1 MTDWSRKRQ
10 TLAEQALVVRTPEEE
25 AAITERK
32 RLKAER
38 RAIVAARRQSE
49 LKELIASVKVDAAR
63 ITNLRKYMF
72 KEDDELVAAGLTLQQ
87 RKIVRQFEE
96 PKKATAFGV
105 ESAAKLIEAETRAQA
120 EKSSVKVHVEN
131 MHVVQLPEK
140 AASTV
145 QPVVIEVEVNDK

>member
-1 MTDWSRKRQ
+1 MPGWQQRR
-10 TLAEQALVVRTPEEE
+10 AEQALIVRTPEEE

-38 RAIVAARRQSE
+38 RAFVMARRQAE

-72 KEDDELVAAGLTLQQ
+72 KEDEELDAAGLTRQQ
-87 RKIVRQFEE
+87 KKIVRQFEE

-105 ESAAKLIEAETRAQA
+105 ESAAKLVEAETRAQA
-120 EKSSVKVHVEN
+120 EKTGIKINVEN
-131 MHVVQLPEK
+131 MTVVQLPEK
-140 AASTV
+140 RAETIA
-145 QPVVIEVEVNDK
+145 PVIIDVEPDGK